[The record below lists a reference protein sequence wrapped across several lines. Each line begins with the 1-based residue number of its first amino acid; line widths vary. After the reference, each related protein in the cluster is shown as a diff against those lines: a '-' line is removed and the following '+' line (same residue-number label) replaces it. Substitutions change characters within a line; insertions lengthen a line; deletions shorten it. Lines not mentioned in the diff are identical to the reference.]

1 MSKNNELLSIIYA
14 KASFFGAEN
23 SRSFF
28 KLIDE
33 YESCKRILFT
43 ILDFF

>member
-33 YESCKRILFT
+33 YESCK
-43 ILDFF
+43 